1 MVNTDLD
8 NKVDVEVETE
18 TVQPTQ
24 EELDAQKAA
33 ENAKVELSKEEIL
46 ERTEKYKT
54 WFKNITE
61 EQVQDLRKAFDE
73 WTFEMPANI
82 DVKEIEKFL
91 KAEFKELDKAKK
103 AAEKVAKA
111 NDKVVEKDNKVKIK
125 FTTQVIYKDKKY
137 QKDEV
142 AELDSNDLKDF
153 IESWYDLV

>member
-33 ENAKVELSKEEIL
+33 ENAKVELSKEEIS
-46 ERTEKYKT
+46 ERTEKYKA
-54 WFKNITE
+54 WFKNRTE

-73 WTFEMPANI
+73 GTFEMPANI

-103 AAEKVAKA
+103 AAEKT
-111 NDKVVEKDNKVKIK
+111 NKVKIR
-125 FTTQVIYKDKKY
+125 FNTQVIYKDKKY
-137 QKDEV
+137 KKDDI
-142 AELDSNDLKDF
+142 AEMDSHDLKNF
-153 IESWYDLV
+153 IESWYDEV